1 MMRRE
6 RATVGHKQISYLIS
20 ESAAADAPK
29 QPLRTLVLLHA
40 FPLNADMWIPQLSGP
55 PPGWRLI
62 APDYRGFGQ
71 SWAADSGS
79 VSMNDLAGDVIDLL
93 DALHVHE
100 AVIAGCSMGG
110 YVAFE
115 LLSSAPNY
123 ATGLIL
129 IDTRAPADTDEGK
142 AGRRKMLE
150 TVRYRGAVAIA
161 DEMTPKLLG
170 ETTRRERP
178 DLVKEVHAAIA
189 GATAEAI
196 AMAVTAMM
204 TRKDMMPL
212 LTQLSLPSLV
222 VAGSED
228 ALIPFAASEQMH
240 GAIKGARLAKIPA
253 AGHLPNLEQPR
264 AFDAEVLQF
273 LQRL

>member
-6 RATVGHKQISYLIS
+6 RKTIGQKQISYLIS
-20 ESAAADAPK
+20 ESAAADAK

-40 FPLNADMWIPQLSGP
+40 FPLSAEMWNPQLSGSW
-55 PPGWRLI
+55 PGWRLV

-71 SWAADSGS
+71 SWAAGSGAA
-79 VSMNDLAGDVIDLL
+79 SMNDLAGDVIDLL

-115 LLSSAPNY
+115 LLGSAPNY
-123 ATGLIL
+123 ATGVIL
-129 IDTRAPADTDEGK
+129 IDTRATGDTDEGK
-142 AGRRKMLE
+142 AGRRKMLD
-150 TVRYRGAVAIA
+150 TVRERGAAAVA

-178 DLVKEVHAAIA
+178 DLVKHVHAAIA
-189 GATAEAI
+189 GASADAI

-204 TRKDMMPL
+204 NRKDMMPL
-212 LTQLSLPSLV
+212 LNQLSIPALV
-222 VAGSED
+222 MTGSED
-228 ALIPFAASEQMH
+228 ALIPPAASEQMQ
-240 GAIKGARLAKIPA
+240 GAIKGARLATIA
-253 AGHLPNLEQPR
+253 GAGHLPNLEQPR
-264 AFDAEVLQF
+264 AFDAELQQF